1 MKIKDGFILRQV
13 AGEYVVVNVGFEVN
27 LNGLI
32 TLNDTA
38 CTMWKR
44 LEQGAELPELTEA
57 LLEEYDV
64 DEQTA
69 SAAAARFV
77 EKLKGLD
84 LLA

>member
-1 MKIKDGFILRQV
+1 MKLRDGLILRQV
-13 AGEYVVVNVGFEVN
+13 AGEYVVVSVGVEVD

-38 CTMWKR
+38 CTMWRR
-44 LEQGAELPELTEA
+44 LERGAELPELTEA

-69 SAAAARFV
+69 AAAAARFV
-77 EKLKGLD
+77 DKLKELD